1 MHGPDVV
8 LYLLTC
14 KDQKQGGEIIV
25 LLLSYGNW
33 HYHQLKQLQSN
44 TEKLCF
50 HRRFD
55 LDCTGRHKSARSCV
69 NSFPAQ
75 NTHGQAYWRE
85 WELSWLCGNA
95 KSLLAKKIRPG
106 ECLVLGFFVTKLLFL
121 NTSRGLVTQ
130 APLDW
135 IFIKWLSCISHC
147 KLIFCR
153 WLIKWKTLSP
163 YCKWKSMTF
172 TSLHSVEYQLKSME
186 RDQLTRGWQKSHRL
200 CDSVI
205 RSD

>member
-69 NSFPAQ
+69 NIFPRKTRMDKLIGAS
-75 NTHGQAYWRE
+75 E
-85 WELSWLCGNA
+85 SCPELCGNA
-95 KSLLAKKIRPG
+95 KCLLAKKIRPG

-130 APLDW
+130 ALLD
-135 IFIKWLSCISHC
+135 
-147 KLIFCR
+147 
-153 WLIKWKTLSP
+153 
-163 YCKWKSMTF
+163 
-172 TSLHSVEYQLKSME
+172 
-186 RDQLTRGWQKSHRL
+186 
-200 CDSVI
+200 
-205 RSD
+205 